1 MHRKFKITV
10 DGHPYEVLVEEIVS
24 EGGAPAGGSVSWPAS
39 VAAASAAVAAAPAH
53 APVSRAAA
61 GAGDEVA
68 PLAGTVQS
76 IDVTVGQVVQAG
88 EKIAVLEAMKMK
100 TEVHA
105 KGAGKV
111 VSIAVNVGESVD
123 TGAVLLTLA

>member
-10 DGHPYEVLVEEIVS
+10 DGHPYEVVVEEIVG
-24 EGGAPAGGSVSWPAS
+24 EGGGAGSASWPAS

-53 APVSRAAA
+53 APSRAAV
-61 GAGDEVA
+61 GAGDEIA

-76 IDVTVGQVVQAG
+76 IDVTIGQAVQAG

-105 KGAGKV
+105 RGAGKV